1 MLVILKVVID
11 EKSGVFFLKEELIK
25 EKNDIIY
32 VLKLKVNFFVFLFF
46 V

>member
-25 EKNDIIY
+25 KKNDIIY